1 MGNIIAIGGGS
12 DLPKIDREI
21 LRLTKNK
28 HPRVL
33 LIPTATYDRP
43 DIYDAFRPRFGERHG
58 CETDVLYLLKNPPS
72 LRTIRQKI
80 LTSDIIFVSG
90 GNPLKMM
97 RRWRKLGSDKILM
110 QAYKKQKVLCGV
122 SAGAICWSAF
132 GHSDSMKFYHPENWD
147 YIRVK
152 AMGLFPLLLCPHLDG
167 EKRGESFRAMIA
179 RHGDIGIGLDNL
191 TALQIAGDRFRILS
205 ENNTASGYKVY
216 RDGKEVVTETLGT
229 DPRFKPL
236 SLLTDTPS

>member
-12 DLPKIDREI
+12 NLPKIDSEI
-21 LRLTKNK
+21 IRRTNK
-28 HPRVL
+28 KRPRAL

-43 DIYDAFRPRFGERHG
+43 DVYDAFQPRFGEHHG

-80 LTSDIIFVSG
+80 MTSDIIYVSG

-97 RRWRKLGSDKILM
+97 RRWRKLGVDRILR
-110 QAYKKQKVLCGV
+110 QAYKAQKVLCGV

-132 GHSDSMKFYHPENWD
+132 GHSDSMKFYHPDNWD

-152 AMGLFPLLLCPHLDG
+152 ALGLFPLLLCPHLDG
-167 EKRGESFRAMIA
+167 EKRSESFCAMIA
-179 RHGDIGIGLDNL
+179 RHGDIGIGLDNSA
-191 TALQIAGDRFRILS
+191 ALQIKGDKCRILS
-205 ENNTASGYKVY
+205 DSPNATGHKAYQN
-216 RDGKEVVTETLGT
+216 GKNVVMETLDTGS
-229 DPRFKPL
+229 RFKPL
-236 SLLTDTPS
+236 HLLTQK